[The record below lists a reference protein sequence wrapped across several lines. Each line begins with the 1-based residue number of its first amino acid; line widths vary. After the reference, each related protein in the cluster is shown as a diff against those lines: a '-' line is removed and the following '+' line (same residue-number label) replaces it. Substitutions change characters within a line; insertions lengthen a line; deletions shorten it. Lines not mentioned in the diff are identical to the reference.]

1 MAKATLFGRNGRH
14 EINID
19 EKVYEKAHDA
29 KCSVPQFLERE
40 YGKDLEAKEH
50 GTVFAQLLAQCNMNL
65 SKDPATGL
73 GSATL
78 DSIYKGTGPAAA
90 VTRDAVPL
98 SRILMPA
105 AVLELME
112 LNRLA
117 DQTSDIRAFESML
130 AVDTSISGNRYEQPV
145 FDASGAD
152 NQELSRIDQL
162 QVPNIIGSLK
172 VADRAGS
179 IPTYSYGVEISDE
192 AVKAMTIDQV
202 AIYLSRMS
210 SVQAAL
216 QVDMQLNALV
226 QGDKDVG
233 QAALTGKTSDK
244 FDAASTGGTLTHR
257 AYVKWL
263 RENRRRRNVT
273 HVLCDEET
281 YFKIVD
287 RKGRPT
293 AQTLYVEDKEIH
305 AYPQRVMNYGFQEPE
320 IFIVNDGVIPTDTL
334 VGLDKNFAIAR
345 IRNTEANYQATE
357 ELVMRKGKQ
366 MRFDSGS
373 VTYRLDDTAW
383 TVMTIK
389 N

>member
-1 MAKATLFGRNGRH
+1 MAKAILFGRNGQH
-14 EINID
+14 EISVD
-19 EKVYEKAHDA
+19 EKVYEKSHDA
-29 KCSVPQFLERE
+29 KCSVPQYLERE
-40 YGKDLEAKEH
+40 YGKDLDAKEH
-50 GTVFAQLLAQCNMNL
+50 GTVFSQLLAQCNMNL
-65 SKDPATGL
+65 SKDQTTGL

-78 DSIYKGTGPAAA
+78 GDIYKGTGPAAA
-90 VTRDAVPL
+90 TTRDAVPL

-105 AVLELME
+105 AVLELVE
-112 LNRLA
+112 QNRMA
-117 DQTSDIRAFESML
+117 DTASDVRAFESMI

-145 FDASGAD
+145 FDASGAES
-152 NQELSRIDQL
+152 QELSRIDQL

-172 VADRAGS
+172 VAERAGS

-202 AIYLSRMS
+202 AIYLSRLS

-216 QVDMQLNALV
+216 QVDMHLNTLT
-226 QGDKDVG
+226 QGDKDLG
-233 QAALTGKTSDK
+233 QAALVGKQSDAY
-244 FDAASTGGTLTHR
+244 DTASTGGVLTHR

-263 RENRRRRNVT
+263 RENRRRRTVT
-273 HVLCDEET
+273 HVLCDEDT
-281 YFKIVD
+281 YFKVVD

-293 AQTLYVEDKEIH
+293 ANTLYVEDKEIH

-320 IFIVNDGVIPTDTL
+320 IFIVNNGVIPANTL
-334 VGLDKNFAIAR
+334 VGLDSKFAIAR

-373 VTYRLDDTAW
+373 VTYRLDDSAW
-383 TVMTIK
+383 TVLNIK
-389 N
+389 S

>member
-1 MAKATLFGRNGRH
+1 MAKAILFGRNGQH
-14 EINID
+14 EISVD

-29 KCSVPQFLERE
+29 KCSVPQYLERE
-40 YGKDLEAKEH
+40 YGKDLDAKEH
-50 GTVFAQLLAQCNMNL
+50 GTVFSQLLAQCNMNL
-65 SKDPATGL
+65 SKDQTTGL

-78 DSIYKGTGPAAA
+78 GDIYKGTRPAAA
-90 VTRDAVPL
+90 TTRDAVPL

-105 AVLELME
+105 AVLELVE
-112 LNRLA
+112 QNRMA
-117 DQTSDIRAFESML
+117 DTASDVRAFESMI

-145 FDASGAD
+145 FDASGAES
-152 NQELSRIDQL
+152 QELSRIDQL

-172 VADRAGS
+172 VAERAGS

-202 AIYLSRMS
+202 AIYLSRLS

-216 QVDMQLNALV
+216 QVDMHLNTLT
-226 QGDKDVG
+226 QGDKDLG
-233 QAALTGKTSDK
+233 QAALVGKQSDAY
-244 FDAASTGGTLTHR
+244 DTASTGGVLTHR

-263 RENRRRRNVT
+263 RENRRRRTVT
-273 HVLCDEET
+273 HVLCDEDT
-281 YFKIVD
+281 YFKVVD

-293 AQTLYVEDKEIH
+293 ANTLYVEDKEIH

-320 IFIVNDGVIPTDTL
+320 IFIVNNGVIPANTL
-334 VGLDKNFAIAR
+334 VGLDSKFAIAR

-373 VTYRLDDTAW
+373 VTYRLDDSAW
-383 TVMTIK
+383 TVLNIK
-389 N
+389 S

>member
-1 MAKATLFGRNGRH
+1 MAKAILFGRNGQH
-14 EINID
+14 EISVD

-29 KCSVPQFLERE
+29 KCSVPQYLERE
-40 YGKDLEAKEH
+40 YGKDLDAKEH
-50 GTVFAQLLAQCNMNL
+50 GTVFSQLLAQCNMNL
-65 SKDPATGL
+65 SKDQTTGL

-78 DSIYKGTGPAAA
+78 GDIYKGTGPAAA
-90 VTRDAVPL
+90 ITGDAVPL

-105 AVLELME
+105 AVLELVE
-112 LNRLA
+112 QNRMA
-117 DQTSDIRAFESML
+117 DTASDVRAFESMI

-152 NQELSRIDQL
+152 SQELSRIDQL
-162 QVPNIIGSLK
+162 QVPNIIGTLK
-172 VADRAGS
+172 VAERAGS

-202 AIYLSRMS
+202 AIYLSRMA

-216 QVDMQLNALV
+216 QVDMHLNALT
-226 QGDKDVG
+226 QGDKDLG
-233 QAALTGKTSDK
+233 QAALVGKQSDAY
-244 FDAASTGGTLTHR
+244 DTASTGGVLTHR

-263 RENRRRRNVT
+263 RENRRRRTVT
-273 HVLCDEET
+273 HVLCDEDT
-281 YFKIVD
+281 YFKVVD

-293 AQTLYVEDKEIH
+293 ANTLYVEDKEIH

-320 IFIVNDGVIPTDTL
+320 IFIVNNGVIPANTL
-334 VGLDKNFAIAR
+334 VGLDSKFAIAR

-373 VTYRLDDTAW
+373 VTYRLDDSAW
-383 TVMTIK
+383 TVLNIK
-389 N
+389 A

>member
-1 MAKATLFGRNGRH
+1 MAKAILFGRNGQH
-14 EINID
+14 EISVD

-29 KCSVPQFLERE
+29 KCSVPQYLERE
-40 YGKDLEAKEH
+40 YGKDLDAKEH
-50 GTVFAQLLAQCNMNL
+50 GTVFSQLLAQCNMNL
-65 SKDPATGL
+65 SKDQTTGL

-78 DSIYKGTGPAAA
+78 GDIYKGTGPAAA
-90 VTRDAVPL
+90 TTHDAVPL

-105 AVLELME
+105 AVLELVE
-112 LNRLA
+112 QNRMA
-117 DQTSDIRAFESML
+117 DTASDVRAFESMI

-145 FDASGAD
+145 FDASGAES
-152 NQELSRIDQL
+152 QELSRIDQL

-172 VADRAGS
+172 VAERAGS

-202 AIYLSRMS
+202 AIYLSRLS

-216 QVDMQLNALV
+216 QVDMHLNTLT
-226 QGDKDVG
+226 QGDKDLG
-233 QAALTGKTSDK
+233 QAALVGKQSDAY
-244 FDAASTGGTLTHR
+244 DTASTGGVLTHR

-263 RENRRRRNVT
+263 RENRRRRTVT
-273 HVLCDEET
+273 HVLCDEDT
-281 YFKIVD
+281 YFKVVD

-293 AQTLYVEDKEIH
+293 ANTLYVEDKEIH

-320 IFIVNDGVIPTDTL
+320 IFIVNNGVIPANTL
-334 VGLDKNFAIAR
+334 VGLDSKFAIAR

-373 VTYRLDDTAW
+373 VTYRLDDSAW
-383 TVMTIK
+383 TVLNIK
-389 N
+389 S